1 MEKGLSECSL
11 GDLTGLESGVQGGE
25 VRPQGVVGDL
35 NARIGAL
42 GFFCRAAVAMA
53 EFLEHR
59 GSAATMEGVG
69 L

>member
-11 GDLTGLESGVQGGE
+11 GDLTGLEPGVQGGE
-25 VRPQGVVGDL
+25 VRPQRVAGDL

-53 EFLEHR
+53 EF
-59 GSAATMEGVG
+59 
-69 L
+69 